1 MFQRIPSS
9 RLFRICAVIACL
21 FGTGVLCP
29 ADQLSPVKSE
39 ELRKRFESFQKATRF
54 WSARFS
60 QSLSVPGLK
69 QPILSEGR
77 IRFRA
82 PDGLRID
89 FENPAGEW
97 MLATGERLFWQKPGK
112 KRVEKSLVNDP
123 AGKPIQGLI
132 SLLRGVP
139 GSEAEWFTPEISRD
153 GDLFRIELVRKEGAP
168 SHFPKSIVNT
178 LKADSLE
185 VKQVNIQLPNGA
197 QIIYVFE
204 AVERNRPIDPTFFDG
219 DIPH

>member
-1 MFQRIPSS
+1 MFQRIPIS

-60 QSLSVPGLK
+60 QSLLVPGLK

-89 FENPAGEW
+89 LRILLGNGCWRRGKGCFGKSRVKKGSRNPW
-97 MLATGERLFWQKPGK
+97 
-112 KRVEKSLVNDP
+112 
-123 AGKPIQGLI
+123 
-132 SLLRGVP
+132 
-139 GSEAEWFTPEISRD
+139 
-153 GDLFRIELVRKEGAP
+153 
-168 SHFPKSIVNT
+168 
-178 LKADSLE
+178 
-185 VKQVNIQLPNGA
+185 
-197 QIIYVFE
+197 
-204 AVERNRPIDPTFFDG
+204 
-219 DIPH
+219 